1 MPTEIN
7 KPKGPTN
14 WNDTFFLFDIEVID
28 NQHVVLFELFDLLTE
43 SNANGNELASI
54 SKIID
59 DLDDYAHYH
68 LETEESLMKKA
79 MTKDIESHLQ
89 QHVFFRNQVKEF
101 RRMYEYQNQSLA
113 DLMIDF
119 LRKWFLI
126 HIHDVDRQYVESV
139 KRYMSRCIK
148 DK

>member
-28 NQHVVLFELFDLLTE
+28 NQHVVLFELFDLLSE
-43 SNANGNELASI
+43 SNANDGDFASI
-54 SKIID
+54 SKILD
-59 DLDDYAHYH
+59 DLDDYADYH
-68 LETEESLMKKA
+68 FETEESLMKIA
-79 MTKDIESHLQ
+79 LTEDIESHLQ
-89 QHVFFRNQVKEF
+89 QHVFFKNQIKQF
-101 RRMYEYQNQSLA
+101 RQMYEYHNLSLA
-113 DLMIDF
+113 SLMIDF

-126 HIHDVDRQYVESV
+126 HIYEIDRQYVEPV
-139 KRYMSRCIK
+139 KLYMRKCIE